1 MDLIKR
7 LFGTAKTPEPEPAA
21 PPRPDGRPDSKTPAA
36 DSQSVKRRELV
47 RMLTRDMQRVTGIP
61 DGWIDSQVLLEL
73 GQSGQ
78 TLVHLRLIVRH
89 WDERLLK
96 YAVAFQRRLREEVER
111 YEPEAR
117 QWLLSITWQY
127 EVGTQCPYLA
137 MPEAASWTAARAA
150 AAKLTPAPE
159 PEHISPRDEEEEQMR
174 ADLERLFAVRD
185 ANLNDAGRGPAAVP
199 AAPAPGL
206 ALAPEPGA
214 LPRKGKP

>member
-7 LFGTAKTPEPEPAA
+7 LFGTAKTPEEPAA
-21 PPRPDGRPDSKTPAA
+21 PPRPDGRPDSRTPAA
-36 DSQSVKRRELV
+36 DSQSIKRRELV
-47 RMLTRDMQRVTGIP
+47 RMLTRDMQRITGIP

-127 EVGTQCPYLA
+127 EVGTQCPFQA

-150 AAKLTPAPE
+150 VAKPE
-159 PEHISPRDEEEEQMR
+159 PEPEPISPRDEEEEQMR
-174 ADLERLFAVRD
+174 VDLERLFAVRD
-185 ANLNDAGRGPAAVP
+185 ANLNDAGRGPAP
-199 AAPAPGL
+199 DSAAPAPGRTP
-206 ALAPEPGA
+206 APEPGA
-214 LPRKGKP
+214 LQRKGKP

>member
-7 LFGTAKTPEPEPAA
+7 LFGAAKTPEEPAA
-21 PPRPDGRPDSKTPAA
+21 PPRPDGRPDSRTPAA
-36 DSQSVKRRELV
+36 DSQSIKRRELV
-47 RMLTRDMQRVTGIP
+47 RMLTRDMQRITGIP

-127 EVGTQCPYLA
+127 EVGTQCPFQA

-150 AAKLTPAPE
+150 VAKPE
-159 PEHISPRDEEEEQMR
+159 PEPEPEPISPRDEEEEQMR
-174 ADLERLFAVRD
+174 VDLERLFAVRD
-185 ANLNDAGRGPAAVP
+185 ANLNDAGRGPAP
-199 AAPAPGL
+199 DSAAPAPGRTP
-206 ALAPEPGA
+206 APEPGA
-214 LPRKGKP
+214 LQRKGKP

>member
-7 LFGTAKTPEPEPAA
+7 LFGAAKTPEEPAA
-21 PPRPDGRPDSKTPAA
+21 PPRPDGRPDSRTPAA
-36 DSQSVKRRELV
+36 DSQSIKRRELV
-47 RMLTRDMQRVTGIP
+47 RMLTRDMQRITGIP

-127 EVGTQCPYLA
+127 EVGTQCPFQA

-150 AAKLTPAPE
+150 VAKPE
-159 PEHISPRDEEEEQMR
+159 PEPEPISPRDEEEEQMR
-174 ADLERLFAVRD
+174 VDLERLFAVRD
-185 ANLNDAGRGPAAVP
+185 ANLNDAGRGPAP
-199 AAPAPGL
+199 NSAAPAPGRTP
-206 ALAPEPGA
+206 APEPGA
-214 LPRKGKP
+214 LQRKGKP

>member
-7 LFGTAKTPEPEPAA
+7 LFGAAKTPEEPAA
-21 PPRPDGRPDSKTPAA
+21 PPRPDGRPDSRTPAA
-36 DSQSVKRRELV
+36 DSQSIKRRELV
-47 RMLTRDMQRVTGIP
+47 RMLTRDMQRITGIP

-127 EVGTQCPYLA
+127 EVGTQCPFQA

-174 ADLERLFAVRD
+174 VDLERLFAVRD
-185 ANLNDAGRGPAAVP
+185 ANLNDAGRGPAP
-199 AAPAPGL
+199 DSAAPAPGRTP
-206 ALAPEPGA
+206 APEPGA
-214 LPRKGKP
+214 LQRKGKP

>member
-7 LFGTAKTPEPEPAA
+7 LFGAAKTPEEPAA
-21 PPRPDGRPDSKTPAA
+21 PPRPDGRPDSRTPAA
-36 DSQSVKRRELV
+36 DSQSIKRRELV
-47 RMLTRDMQRVTGIP
+47 RMLTRDMQRITGIP

-127 EVGTQCPYLA
+127 EVGTQCPFQA

-150 AAKLTPAPE
+150 AAKPE
-159 PEHISPRDEEEEQMR
+159 PEPEPISPRDEEEEQMR
-174 ADLERLFAVRD
+174 VDLERLFAVRD
-185 ANLNDAGRGPAAVP
+185 ANLNDAGRGPAP
-199 AAPAPGL
+199 DSAAPAPGRTP
-206 ALAPEPGA
+206 APEPGA
-214 LPRKGKP
+214 LQRKGKP

>member
-7 LFGTAKTPEPEPAA
+7 LFGAAKTPEEPAA
-21 PPRPDGRPDSKTPAA
+21 PPRPDGRPDSRTPAA
-36 DSQSVKRRELV
+36 DSQSIKRRELV
-47 RMLTRDMQRVTGIP
+47 RMLTRDMQRITGIP

-127 EVGTQCPYLA
+127 EVGTQCPFQA

-150 AAKLTPAPE
+150 VAKPE
-159 PEHISPRDEEEEQMR
+159 PEPEPEPISPRDEEEEQMR
-174 ADLERLFAVRD
+174 VDLERLFAVRD
-185 ANLNDAGRGPAAVP
+185 ANLNDAGRGPAP
-199 AAPAPGL
+199 NSAAPAPGRTP
-206 ALAPEPGA
+206 APEPGA
-214 LPRKGKP
+214 LQRKGKP

>member
-7 LFGTAKTPEPEPAA
+7 LFGGAKTPHPAV
-21 PPRPDGRPDSKTPAA
+21 PPRPDGRPDSRTPAA
-36 DSQSVKRRELV
+36 DSQSIKRLELV
-47 RMLTRDMQRVTGIP
+47 RMLTRDMQRITGIP

-127 EVGTQCPYLA
+127 EVGTQCPYLT
-137 MPEAASWTAARAA
+137 MPEAASWTAARAKV
-150 AAKLTPAPE
+150 AKPEPE
-159 PEHISPRDEEEEQMR
+159 PEHVSPRDEEEEQMR

-206 ALAPEPGA
+206 TPAPEPGA
-214 LPRKGKP
+214 PQRKGKP

>member
-7 LFGTAKTPEPEPAA
+7 LFGTAKTQDPAA
-21 PPRPDGRPDSKTPAA
+21 APRPDGRPDSKTPAA
-36 DSQSVKRRELV
+36 DSQSIKRRELV

-73 GQSGQ
+73 AQSGH

-127 EVGTQCPYLA
+127 EVGTQCPYLS
-137 MPEAASWTAARAA
+137 MPAPGSWTAARAA
-150 AAKLTPAPE
+150 TARPAPE
-159 PEHISPRDEEEEQMR
+159 PVPEPEQISPRDEEEEQMR

-185 ANLNDAGRGPAAVP
+185 ANLNEAGRGPAAAA
-199 AAPAPGL
+199 AAPGPDAFT
-206 ALAPEPGA
+206 
-214 LPRKGKP
+214 RKGNKP

>member
-1 MDLIKR
+1 MDLIRR
-7 LFGTAKTPEPEPAA
+7 LFGAAKTPEEPAA
-21 PPRPDGRPDSKTPAA
+21 PPRPDGRPDSRTPAA
-36 DSQSVKRRELV
+36 DSQSIKRRELV
-47 RMLTRDMQRVTGIP
+47 RMLTRDMQRITGIP

-127 EVGTQCPYLA
+127 EVGTQCPFQA

-150 AAKLTPAPE
+150 VAKPE
-159 PEHISPRDEEEEQMR
+159 PEPEPISPRDEEEEQMR
-174 ADLERLFAVRD
+174 VDLERLFAVRD
-185 ANLNDAGRGPAAVP
+185 ANLNDAGRGPAP
-199 AAPAPGL
+199 DSAAPAPGRTP
-206 ALAPEPGA
+206 APEPGA
-214 LPRKGKP
+214 LQRKGKP